1 MVGKPLGNHGAKSA
15 LDLDVDLGDE
25 IDDALLVDAEVLPE
39 MRHLHFA
46 RAHHGLDG
54 GREQKRLRDVSHRRR
69 AS

>member
-1 MVGKPLGNHGAKSA
+1 MIGKPLGDHGAESA

-25 IDDALLVDAEVLPE
+25 IDDALLVDAEVLAE

-46 RAHHGLDG
+46 RAHDG
-54 GREQKRLRDVSHRRR
+54 FDGRGEEQRCEGVSHRRR